1 MLKSLYDYK
10 IGNTPI
16 YKLENFNIYIKMEKF
31 NLNKSIKD
39 RTAYF
44 LLKDLLE
51 NRKISKDV
59 TVVESTSGNLGISLD
74 FFCKEVGIKFKA
86 LIDETISPNKL
97 NEFKKR
103 DIDYI
108 MTKSEDI
115 DYRNAR
121 IELAK
126 KLNQKRDFIWTN
138 QYDNFANVQAHYIS
152 TAPEIWQQMKG
163 KIDIV
168 IVAVGTGGTISG
180 LAKFFK
186 KKNPK
191 ILVCAVEP
199 LGSTIFSGTE
209 QQYINVGIGL
219 KGEDKIISKYK
230 NLIDLHFKVSDDDAI
245 MITKKYKNIGFGVS
259 TGYAVKVALNMVEK
273 YPNKNIVIISA
284 DGIENYKDLL
294 NETV

>member
-1 MLKSLYDYK
+1 MFKSLYNYA

-16 YKLENFNIYIKMEKF
+16 YKLDNFNIYIKMEKF

-44 LLKDLLE
+44 LLKDLWE
-51 NRKISKDV
+51 NRKISKNI
-59 TVVESTSGNLGISLD
+59 TVIESTSGNLGISLD

-103 DIDYI
+103 DIKYI
-108 MTKSEDI
+108 ITESEDR
-115 DYRNAR
+115 DYRSAR
-121 IELAK
+121 IKLAK
-126 KLNQKRDFIWTN
+126 ELNQKKNFIWTN
-138 QYDNFANVQAHYIS
+138 QYDSFANVQAHYIS
-152 TAPEIWQQMKG
+152 TAPEIWQQMGG

-168 IVAVGTGGTISG
+168 IIAVGTGGTISG
-180 LAKFFK
+180 VAKFLK

-191 ILVCAVEP
+191 ILVYAVEP
-199 LGSTIFSGTE
+199 IGSTIFGGDE

-219 KGEDKIISKYK
+219 RGEDKILSKYK
-230 NLIDLHFKVSDDDAI
+230 SLIDLNFKVSDIDAI
-245 MITKKYKNIGFGVS
+245 RATKEYENIGFGVS
-259 TGYAVKVALNMVEK
+259 TGYALKVALDITKK
-273 YPNKNIVIISA
+273 YPNKNIVVISA

>member
-1 MLKSLYDYK
+1 MFKSLYNYA

-16 YKLENFNIYIKMEKF
+16 YKLDNFNIYIKMEKF

-44 LLKDLLE
+44 LLKDLWE
-51 NRKISKDV
+51 NRKISKNI
-59 TVVESTSGNLGISLD
+59 TVIESTSGNLGISLD

-103 DIDYI
+103 DIKYI
-108 MTKSEDI
+108 ITKSEDR
-115 DYRNAR
+115 DYRSAR
-121 IELAK
+121 IKLAK
-126 KLNQKRDFIWTN
+126 ELNQKKNFIWTN
-138 QYDNFANVQAHYIS
+138 QYDSFANVQAHYIS
-152 TAPEIWQQMKG
+152 TAPEIWQQMGG

-168 IVAVGTGGTISG
+168 IIAVGTGGTISG
-180 LAKFFK
+180 VAKFLK

-191 ILVCAVEP
+191 ILVYAVEP
-199 LGSTIFSGTE
+199 IGSTIFGGDE

-219 KGEDKIISKYK
+219 RGEDKILSKYK
-230 NLIDLHFKVSDDDAI
+230 SLIDLNFKVSDIDAI
-245 MITKKYKNIGFGVS
+245 RATKEYENIGFGVS
-259 TGYAVKVALNMVEK
+259 TGYALKVALDITKK
-273 YPNKNIVIISA
+273 YPNKNIVVISA